1 MGTVVSS
8 NTVSATTT
16 RVLHSG
22 LAQKIMSAGE
32 AAALINS
39 GDQIGMSGFTGSG
52 YPKVVPI
59 ELAHRIADAH
69 FHGQKFQVSVF
80 TGASTGPEL
89 DGALAMAGGIHLR
102 LPYQSDPETRKR
114 INAGEMDYMDIHLSH
129 VAQFVEYGFLG
140 KLDVALIEVTAVLE
154 DGRLIPSSSIGN
166 NKTWID
172 QAERVILEVNS
183 WQPAALE
190 GMHDIYYGL
199 EAPPNRGPI
208 PLVRPGQRIG
218 TPYLEVPAQKVVAIV
233 LTDSPDRNSAFKAPD
248 QASKL
253 IAGHIL
259 EFLSWEVRKGRM
271 PANLLPLQSGVGN
284 IANAVLFG
292 LEEGPFEGLT
302 SYTEVI
308 QDGMIRLLKSG
319 KVTAASA
326 TAFSL
331 SPEALTEV
339 NADMASYRDRIV
351 LRPQEISNHPEI
363 IRRLGVIAM
372 NAMIEA
378 DIYGNVNSTHVMGSR
393 IQNGIGGSGDF
404 ARNGYL
410 SIFMAPSTAQHGT
423 ISTIVPMVS
432 HVDHTEHDVQV
443 IVTEHG
449 LADLRGLSPRQRAH
463 LIIEKCSS
471 PDYKPL
477 LLDYLNRSERLSYGK
492 HTPHLLGESLG
503 WHNRYLRCGKMKP
516 QEEN

>member
-1 MGTVVSS
+1 M
-8 NTVSATTT
+8 
-16 RVLHSG
+16 
-22 LAQKIMSAGE
+22 
-32 AAALINS
+32 
-39 GDQIGMSGFTGSG
+39 
-52 YPKVVPI
+52 
-59 ELAHRIADAH
+59 
-69 FHGQKFQVSVF
+69 
-80 TGASTGPEL
+80 
-89 DGALAMAGGIHLR
+89 
-102 LPYQSDPETRKR
+102 
-114 INAGEMDYMDIHLSH
+114 
-129 VAQFVEYGFLG
+129 
-140 KLDVALIEVTAVLE
+140 
-154 DGRLIPSSSIGN
+154 
-166 NKTWID
+166 
-172 QAERVILEVNS
+172 ILEVNS

-218 TPYLEVPAQKVVAIV
+218 TPYLEVPPEKVVGIV

-248 QASKL
+248 QASNL

-259 EFLSWEVRKGRM
+259 EFLSWEVQKGRM

-292 LEEGPFEGLT
+292 LEEGPFEELT

-319 KVTAASA
+319 KVTSASA

-331 SPEALTEV
+331 SPEMLTEV
-339 NADMASYRDRIV
+339 NADMANYRERIV

-372 NAMIEA
+372 NGMIEA

-410 SIFMAPSTAQHGT
+410 SIFMAPSTAQKGT

-432 HVDHTEHDVQV
+432 HVDHTEHDVQA

-471 PDYKPL
+471 PDYRAL
-477 LLDYLNRSERLSYGK
+477 LVDYLNRAERLSYGK
-492 HTPHLLGESLG
+492 HTPHLLTESLG

-516 QEEN
+516 HEEI

>member
-1 MGTVVSS
+1 MAEAIQTP
-8 NTVSATTT
+8 T
-16 RVLHSG
+16 RVLNPT
-22 LAQKIMSAGE
+22 LAQKIMSADE
-32 AAALINS
+32 AAALIRS

-52 YPKVVPI
+52 YPKEVPVA
-59 ELAHRIADAH
+59 LARRMADAN
-69 FHGQKFQVSVF
+69 FRGQKFQVSVF

-89 DGALAMAGGIHLR
+89 DGALAMAGGVHLR

-114 INAGEMDYMDIHLSH
+114 INAGEMEYMDIHLSH
-129 VAQFVEYGFLG
+129 VAQFVDYGFLG
-140 KLDVALIEVTAVLE
+140 KLDVALIEVAAILE
-154 DGRLIPSSSIGN
+154 TGLLLPSSSIGN
-166 NKTWID
+166 NKTWIQ

-183 WQPAALE
+183 WQPEALE

-199 EAPPNRGPI
+199 QLPPNRGPI
-208 PLVRPGQRIG
+208 PLVHPGQRIG
-218 TPYLEVPAQKVVAIV
+218 SPYLEVSPDKIVGVV
-233 LTDSPDRNSAFKAPD
+233 LTNSPDRNSPFKAPD
-248 QASKL
+248 EASKK

-259 EFLSWEVRKGRM
+259 EFLSWEVKKGRM
-271 PANLLPLQSGVGN
+271 PENLLPLQSGVGN

-292 LEEGPFEGLT
+292 LEEGPFENLT

-319 KVTAASA
+319 KLTSASA

-331 SPEALTEV
+331 SPEMLLEV
-339 NADMASYRDRIV
+339 NANMADYRDRIV

-410 SIFMAPSTAQHGT
+410 SIFMAPSMAQKGS

-443 IVTEHG
+443 IVTEQG

-463 LIIEKCSS
+463 LIIEKCAH
-471 PDYKPL
+471 PDYKFL
-477 LLDYLNRSERLSYGK
+477 LVDYLNRAERLSYGK
-492 HTPHLLGESLG
+492 HTPHLLTESLG
-503 WHNRYLRCGKMKP
+503 WHNRYLRNGNMRP
-516 QEEN
+516 REEN

>member
-1 MGTVVSS
+1 MAIAPPT
-8 NTVSATTT
+8 TTT
-16 RVLHSG
+16 RVLNSDV
-22 LAQKIMSAGE
+22 AAKIMSAAE
-32 AAALINS
+32 AAALIHS

-52 YPKVVPI
+52 YPKAVPL
-59 ELAHRIADAH
+59 ELAHRIADAT
-69 FHGQKFQVSVF
+69 FRGQKFQVSVF

-114 INAGEMDYMDIHLSH
+114 INAGEMEYMDIHLGH

-140 KLDVALIEVTAVLE
+140 KLNVALIEVTAILE
-154 DGRLIPSSSIGN
+154 DGRVVPSSSIGN
-166 NKTWID
+166 NRTWID
-172 QAERVILEVNS
+172 EADRIILEVNS
-183 WQPAALE
+183 WQPMALE
-190 GMHDIYYGL
+190 GMHDIYCL
-199 EAPPNRGPI
+199 KPPPNRQPI
-208 PLVRPGQRIG
+208 PIVHTGQRIG
-218 TPYLEVPAQKVVAIV
+218 SPYLKVPPEKVVAVV
-233 LTDSPDRNSAFKAPD
+233 LTNAPDRNSPFKAPD
-248 QASKL
+248 QASKR

-259 EFLSWEVRKGRM
+259 EFLSWEVKKGRM

-308 QDGMIRLLKSG
+308 QDGMVRLLGSG
-319 KVTAASA
+319 KLTCASA

-331 SPEALTEV
+331 SPSMMDEV
-339 NADMASYRDRIV
+339 NANMSTYRERIV
-351 LRPQEISNHPEI
+351 LRPQEISNHPEV

-410 SIFMAPSTAQHGT
+410 SIFMAPSIAQKGT

-443 IVTEHG
+443 LVTENG

-463 LIIEKCSS
+463 LIIEKCAN
-471 PDYKPL
+471 PDFKAQ
-477 LLDYLNRSERLSYGK
+477 LLDYLNRAERLSYGK
-492 HTPHLLGESLG
+492 HTPHLLTESLG
-503 WHNRYLRCGKMKP
+503 WHSRYLRTGNMRYK
-516 QEEN
+516 EEN

>member
-1 MGTVVSS
+1 MVT
-8 NTVSATTT
+8 SAPTTT
-16 RVLHSG
+16 ARVLNTG
-22 LAQKIMSAGE
+22 LAQRIMSATE
-32 AAALINS
+32 AAALIRS

-52 YPKVVPI
+52 YPKAVPLQ
-59 ELAHRIADAH
+59 LAKRIADAH
-69 FHGQKFQVSVF
+69 FRGEKFQVSVF

-89 DGALAMAGGIHLR
+89 DGALAMAGGIQLR

-140 KLDVALIEVTAVLE
+140 KLDVALIEVAAILE
-154 DGRLIPSSSIGN
+154 DGRVVPSSSLGN
-166 NKTWID
+166 NKTWVD
-172 QAERVILEVNS
+172 CAKRVILEVNS

-199 EAPPNRGPI
+199 QPPPNRTPI
-208 PLVRPGQRIG
+208 PLTKPGQRIG
-218 TPYLEVPAQKVVAIV
+218 SPYLNIPADKIVGIV
-233 LTDSPDRNSAFKAPD
+233 LTDSPDRNCPFKAPD
-248 QASKL
+248 EASKR

-259 EFLSWEVRKGRM
+259 EFLSWEVKKGRM
-271 PANLLPLQSGVGN
+271 PQNLLPLQSGVGN

-319 KVTAASA
+319 KLTTASV

-331 SPEALTEV
+331 SPAMLDEV
-339 NADMASYRDRIV
+339 NADMASYRKKIV
-351 LRPQEISNHPEI
+351 LRPQDISNNPGI

-372 NAMIEA
+372 NGMIEA

-410 SIFMAPSTAQHGT
+410 SIFMAPSSAQKGT

-463 LIIEKCSS
+463 LIIEKCAN
-471 PDYKPL
+471 PDYKPA
-477 LLDYLNRSERLSYGK
+477 LLDYLNRAERLSYGK
-492 HTPHLLGESLG
+492 HTPHLLSEALG
-503 WHNRYLRCGKMKP
+503 WHNRYLRSGQMRAK
-516 QEEN
+516 ED